1 VLKEIGE
8 RFTRKRKTDRIG
20 SYRGLQEDLMNNAH
34 LLVPFVVSLKEVLG
48 TTIDI
53 EDFLKGS
60 ESNTGRSPV
69 EEIQA
74 FLNSIGPTTKP
85 PKVVN

>member
-1 VLKEIGE
+1 MLKEIGE
-8 RFTRKRKTDRIG
+8 RFTAKRKSDRVG
-20 SYRGLQEDLMNNAH
+20 AYKQLQEDLMNNAH

-60 ESNTGRSPV
+60 ESNSGRSPV
-69 EEIQA
+69 EEIKA
-74 FLNSIGPTTKP
+74 FLTSGATVTAKD
-85 PKVVN
+85 KVN

>member
-1 VLKEIGE
+1 MVGE
-8 RFTRKRKTDRIG
+8 RFTAKRKNDKVG
-20 SYRGLQEDLMNNAH
+20 AYKQLQEDLMNNAH

-69 EEIQA
+69 EEIKD
-74 FLNSIGPTTKP
+74 FLTATFTPPTAKG
-85 PKVVN
+85 KVN

>member
-1 VLKEIGE
+1 MGAYKQ
-8 RFTRKRKTDRIG
+8 
-20 SYRGLQEDLMNNAH
+20 LQEDLMNNAH

-69 EEIQA
+69 EEIKA
-74 FLNSIGPTTKP
+74 FLTSGATVTAKD
-85 PKVVN
+85 KVN